1 MGFVQLHCERLVMV
15 LRFGNRV
22 MNRSVDRAELSAYLL
37 QLACDLLDLLF
48 AAIDLDWAAFLASPT
63 RSSSV

>member
-1 MGFVQLHCERLVMV
+1 MV

-22 MNRSVDRAELSAYLL
+22 MNRPVDRAELSAYLL